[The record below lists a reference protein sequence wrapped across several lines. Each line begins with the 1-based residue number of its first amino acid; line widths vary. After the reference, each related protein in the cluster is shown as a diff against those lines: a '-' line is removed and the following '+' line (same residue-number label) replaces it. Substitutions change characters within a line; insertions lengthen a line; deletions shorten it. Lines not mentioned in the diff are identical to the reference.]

1 MRHALVALTA
11 ILLFALLAG
20 SSGASAARYGGA
32 ATPPGA
38 GVTATLITDPTGEAI
53 SRSHADDY
61 PEDTIARGIVVGG
74 VVVIGLFLLQLTGR
88 ARLRRA
94 YR

>member
-11 ILLFALLAG
+11 ILLFALAG
-20 SSGASAARYGGA
+20 SSGATAARYGVA
-32 ATPPGA
+32 STPPGA

-61 PEDTIARGIVVGG
+61 PEDRIARGIVLCG
-74 VVVIGLFLLQLTGR
+74 VVVIGSFLLQLTGR
-88 ARLRRA
+88 VRLRRA